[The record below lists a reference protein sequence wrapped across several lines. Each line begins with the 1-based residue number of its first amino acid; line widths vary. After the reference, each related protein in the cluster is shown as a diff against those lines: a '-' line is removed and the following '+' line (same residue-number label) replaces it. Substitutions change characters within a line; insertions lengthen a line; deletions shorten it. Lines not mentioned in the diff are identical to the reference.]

1 MHERPMGERTK
12 ENEEMS
18 NSELIEIEMQMH
30 SSTQKAILVSDDGND
45 DNAVW
50 LPLSQIQTRQK
61 GGARMIVTM
70 PEWLAT
76 KEGLI

>member
-1 MHERPMGERTK
+1 
-12 ENEEMS
+12 MS
-18 NSELIEIEMQMH
+18 NSEFIEIEMQMH
-30 SSTQKAILVSDDGND
+30 SFTQKAILVSDNGNE

-50 LPLSQIQTRQK
+50 LPVSQIQTRDK

-70 PEWLAT
+70 PEWLAM

>member
-1 MHERPMGERTK
+1 M
-12 ENEEMS
+12 
-18 NSELIEIEMQMH
+18 L
-30 SSTQKAILVSDDGND
+30 DDGND

-61 GGARMIVTM
+61 GGARMVVTM

-76 KEGLI
+76 QEGLI

>member
-1 MHERPMGERTK
+1 
-12 ENEEMS
+12 MS
-18 NSELIEIEMQMH
+18 NSDLIEIEMQMH
-30 SSTQKAILVSDDGND
+30 SHTQKAILVSDDGND

-50 LPLSQIQTRQK
+50 LPVSQIQTRDK

-70 PEWLAT
+70 PEWLAM

>member
-1 MHERPMGERTK
+1 
-12 ENEEMS
+12 MS
-18 NSELIEIEMQMH
+18 NSDQLIEIEMQMH
-30 SSTQKAILVSDDGND
+30 SHTQKAILVSDDGND

-50 LPLSQIQTRQK
+50 LPVSQIQTRSK

-70 PEWLAT
+70 PEWLAM